1 MRRHRSPTNGLTVDD
16 GGAAGLTQR
25 PIGDYALIGD
35 TRTAALCSSAGS
47 IDWMAVP
54 RFDSKPVFS
63 RLVDEEGGHFTVSP
77 IGDCQTSRSYSTASA
92 VLETRWR
99 TPEGSATLREGLV
112 VRASGDLLPQTL
124 LVRRVS
130 CERGEVPLR
139 ILYSPVHGLDRRKPK
154 LGRRGGAI
162 VCSWDALAISL
173 TCDHD
178 IELTPGSEI
187 VHTLSSDEELTL
199 VLTVAD
205 RSPLIFVTPDRA
217 NELLDETESWW
228 RQWSGS
234 LELPDETH
242 DAMLRSFITLRL
254 LTYSPTTAPVAA
266 PTTSLP
272 ESIGGSDN
280 WDYRFSWPRDAS
292 IGLAA
297 FLAVGRT
304 EEAHAFMHWLL
315 HAARTSRPRIDVLY
329 DIYGRT
335 TGDETEADVSGYR
348 NSRPVRIGNAAAT
361 QHQLDV
367 YGWVLDTGYLLA
379 KAQGSLHSETWR
391 ALSSAADFVADH
403 WRAPDSGIW
412 ERRGAPRQYVH
423 SKLMGWLALDRAIR
437 TAGVLDVGDGRT
449 ARWQR
454 ERDLLAA
461 EVRERGFDQELC
473 SYVDSYD
480 SHELDAALLL
490 LPVLEFDPIDSD
502 RVQGTIAAIRD
513 QLEVSE
519 GLVYRF
525 SDRIGNEGVFL
536 PCCFWLVQ
544 ALARTGKH
552 DDAKAM
558 FDGLMEHANDVGLF
572 AEELDPASGAHLGN
586 FPQAFTHAALIQAGL
601 AIDEARS

>member
-1 MRRHRSPTNGLTVDD
+1 M
-16 GGAAGLTQR
+16 TQR
-25 PIGDYALIGD
+25 PIEDYALIGD
-35 TRTAALCSSAGS
+35 TRTAALCSSVGS

-54 RFDSKPVFS
+54 RFDSKPIFS
-63 RLVDEEGGHFTVSP
+63 RLVDEEGGHFTVCP
-77 IGDCQTSRSYSTASA
+77 MGDFQTSRSYSTGSA

-99 TPEGSATLREGLV
+99 TSGGSISLREGMV

-124 LVRRVS
+124 LVRHVS
-130 CERGEVPLR
+130 CDSGKVPLR
-139 ILYSPVHGLDRRKPK
+139 ILYSPVHGFERRKPK
-154 LGRRGGAI
+154 LGRRGAAV
-162 VCSWDALAISL
+162 VCSWDALAVSL
-173 TCDHD
+173 ACDRD
-178 IELTPGSEI
+178 IEVTPGSEVI
-187 VHTLSSDEELTL
+187 HTLSRGEELTL
-199 VLTVAD
+199 ILTVAD
-205 RSPLIFVTPDRA
+205 RAPLISVTPERG

-228 RQWSGS
+228 RQWSSS

-254 LTYSPTTAPVAA
+254 LTYSPTAAPVAA

-280 WDYRFSWPRDAS
+280 WDYRFSWPRDAA

-315 HAARTSRPRIDVLY
+315 NAARISRPRINVLY

-348 NSRPVRIGNAAAT
+348 GSRPVRIGNAAAT

-391 ALSSAADFVADH
+391 ALSSAADFVAEH
-403 WRAPDSGIW
+403 WQEPDSGIW
-412 ERRGAPRQYVH
+412 ERRGAPRHYVH
-423 SKLMGWLALDRAIR
+423 SKLMGWLALDRAIK
-437 TAGVLDVGDGRT
+437 TAESLDVRDGRT
-449 ARWQR
+449 ERWQK
-454 ERDLLAA
+454 ERDLLAD
-461 EVRERGFDQELC
+461 EVRERGFDEDLC

-490 LPVLEFDPIDSD
+490 LPVLEFDPPDSE
-502 RVQGTIAAIRD
+502 RVQGTIRAIRD
-513 QLEVSE
+513 QLEVRE

-525 SDRIGNEGVFL
+525 SDRIGEEGVFL

-552 DDAKAM
+552 DEAKDM
-558 FDGLMEHANDVGLF
+558 FDRLMEHANDVGLF

-601 AIDEARS
+601 AIGEARS